1 MNRLNLTALLGL
13 SALLTACPQ
22 PAPPSALSDAVVVAG
37 PALSA
42 TYQASFQGSWLI
54 SGLPAWL
61 TASPSSGSGD
71 VKTTFRINRSAGAPH
86 TADQVRLS
94 TPVKLGWQT
103 PAGAAGSAT
112 LTVSADLYHLSG
124 QVSVA
129 AALGQALPTPAPL
142 RVNAQPGPQPSAQGI
157 IVKYKTDAAFA
168 AALRGNGFSGT
179 GLFRAQSLGLNSYSG
194 RTLVVQ
200 PQFLQSR
207 TPQSQILQA
216 QNVQAQAQAQATAL
230 TALRAD
236 PNVEYAVPNAVLRA
250 QNLPTQPGS
259 GQALDVQAPYAPAD
273 QYAPLQYA
281 YRLMGYGAV
290 WRDMKTTPYLKPVT
304 VAVIDTGVRFDHPDL
319 AGRLWK
325 SSEGA
330 LDLVTSDTFG
340 PDTDPT
346 DPGEAGVDGSHGTH
360 VSGIIVA
367 GEGTFASPCAGCSES
382 GVVGAALT
390 APIKVLPVRAIDRF
404 GNASES
410 DVALAV
416 NYAAG
421 QPVTVQGV
429 TYTNPHP
436 AQVINLSLG
445 GPISVAEAQ
454 PLCDAIADAT
464 QRGSLV
470 VVAAGNGGGTQPYYP
485 AACAGAVSVASVR
498 PDVGGL
504 PLHAEY
510 SQSYPQVA
518 LAAYGGADPSN
529 PTFNMNLMLG
539 GKPVSDSVFSTSW
552 DYQKNQ
558 PTYQFESGTSQATPQ
573 VSALVALLLSK
584 GVVSTPAAALQRIEA
599 TATDLGVPGRD
610 NDTGF
615 GVINAAA
622 ALGAPAVSNV
632 FTLSILGE
640 ASTFT
645 PPLDNAGRFN
655 AYLPDGAFQVLAGFD
670 RSGNG
675 LGGEVGEPGAKATV
689 TLGPDQTAVDVGTLN
704 VGP

>member
-22 PAPPSALSDAVVVAG
+22 PAPPSALSDAAVSAG

-42 TYQASFQGSWLI
+42 TYQTSFQGSWII
-54 SGLPAWL
+54 SGLPDWL
-61 TASPSSGSGD
+61 TASPSSGSGN

-86 TADQVRLS
+86 TADQLRLS
-94 TPVKLGWQT
+94 APVKVGWQT
-103 PAGAAGSAT
+103 ESGAAGSAT
-112 LTVSADLYHLSG
+112 LTVSADLYRLSG
-124 QVSVA
+124 QVTVA
-129 AALGQALPTPAPL
+129 VTSGQALPAPAPL
-142 RVNAQPGPQPSAQGI
+142 RVNAAPSASGV
-157 IVKYKTDAAFA
+157 IVKYKTA
-168 AALRGNGFSGT
+168 AALSAALKRGG
-179 GLFRAQSLGLNSYSG
+179 GLQAQALTLASQSG
-194 RTLVVQ
+194 RTLTVQ
-200 PQFLQSR
+200 S
-207 TPQSQILQA
+207 SDVA
-216 QNVQAQAQAQATAL
+216 ATL
-230 TALRAD
+230 TALSAD
-236 PNVEYAVPNAVLRA
+236 PGVEYAVPNAALRA
-250 QNLPTQPGS
+250 QTVPDQHLPAQV
-259 GQALDVQAPYAPAD
+259 LDLQAPYLPAD

-319 AGRLWK
+319 AGRLWN
-325 SSEGA
+325 SGEGA
-330 LDLVTSDTFG
+330 LDLVTTDAYG

-346 DPGEAGVDGSHGTH
+346 DPGEAGTDGSHGTH
-360 VSGIIVA
+360 VSGIIAA
-367 GEGTFASPCAGCSES
+367 GEGTFSAPCAGCSES
-382 GVVGAALT
+382 GVVGAALS

-410 DVALAV
+410 DVALAID
-416 NYAAG
+416 YASG
-421 QPVTVQGV
+421 KTITVQGV
-429 TYTNPHP
+429 NHTNPHP

-445 GPISVAEAQ
+445 GPISAANAQ
-454 PLCDAIADAT
+454 PLCDAVTGAA
-464 QRGSLV
+464 QRGSIV

-510 SQSYPQVA
+510 SQSYAGVA
-518 LAAYGGADPSN
+518 LAAYGGADPSS

-552 DYQKNQ
+552 DYQKSQ
-558 PTYQFESGTSQATPQ
+558 PTYQFESGTSQAAPQ
-573 VSALVALLLSK
+573 VSALIALLLSK
-584 GVVSTPAAALQRIEA
+584 GVVSTPAAALQRIED

-610 NDTGF
+610 NATGF

-622 ALGAPAVSNV
+622 ALGAPAVSNTFV
-632 FTLSILGE
+632 LSILGE

-675 LGGEVGEPGAKATV
+675 LGGEAGEPGAKAAV
-689 TLGPDQTAVDVGTLN
+689 TLGPDKAAADVGTLN